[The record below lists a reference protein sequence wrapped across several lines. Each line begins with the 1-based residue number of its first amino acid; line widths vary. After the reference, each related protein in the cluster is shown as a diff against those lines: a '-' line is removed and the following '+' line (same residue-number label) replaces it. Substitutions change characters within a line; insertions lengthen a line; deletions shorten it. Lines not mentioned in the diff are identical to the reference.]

1 MPTAPLN
8 VLCVYVC
15 VFVCV
20 CVSLNFLYIGV
31 NFWAPI
37 MAFLVA
43 PKKKKLENPIVILS
57 HRHTFNLVLC
67 SLRK

>member
-20 CVSLNFLYIGV
+20 CVSLNFLYIGSELLGTHHG
-31 NFWAPI
+31 F
-37 MAFLVA
+37 FSCS
-43 PKKKKLENPIVILS
+43 KKKKLENPIVILS